1 MESTPRQSESRDPLG
16 LVLTVLTALVV
27 VAVGLVGYV
36 IYDNSLGSDASPSRA
51 IELGDTVTMNYI
63 GMFQDGRVFDT
74 SIWDVAIDNAAYP
87 KSLTYSIRTED
98 TYVPFDMEAG
108 KYGESGGTIKGFA
121 LGVIGMILNERKVI
135 VVAPED
141 GYAVN
146 ETMLEDVPVLEEIPI
161 VQTITEDEYRQ
172 TFEGNPV
179 EMAYVDHYK
188 WGWECQIIEVQFGFV
203 TFKNLPLVDDLVYPY
218 GNPGDADSPAGW
230 ECTVES
236 YDPSADDGVGRILV
250 RHGLTEED
258 VYNVKGVEHDGTVFV
273 VSALDS
279 ESGTFQIHRSDP
291 ETGYNGEISG
301 RTLLFEVTIINIKPG

>member
-1 MESTPRQSESRDPLG
+1 MESTPRRSESKDPLG

-36 IYDNSLGSDASPSRA
+36 IYDNSLGSDASPSRTV
-51 IELGDTVTMNYI
+51 ELGDTVTLNYI
-63 GMFQDGRVFDT
+63 GMFEDGRVFDT
-74 SIWDVAIDNAAYP
+74 SIWDVASDDAAYP

-121 LGVIGMILNERKVI
+121 LGVIGLILNERKVI
-135 VVAPED
+135 VVPPED

-146 ETMLEDVPVLEEIPI
+146 ETMLEDVPILEEIPI
-161 VQTITEDEYRQ
+161 IQTITEDEYRQ

-188 WGWECQIIEVQFGFV
+188 WGWECLIIEVQFGFV
-203 TFKNLPLVDDLVYPY
+203 TFKNLPSVDDIVYPY
-218 GNPGDADSPAGW
+218 GDPGDADNPAGW
-230 ECTVES
+230 ECEVES

-250 RHGLTEED
+250 KHGITEED
-258 VYNVKGVEHDGTVFV
+258 VYNVKGVEYDGTVFV
-273 VSALDS
+273 VSAFDS
-279 ESGTFQIHRSDP
+279 ESGTFQIHRSNS
-291 ETGYNGEISG
+291 ESGYNGEISG
-301 RTLLFEVTIINIKPG
+301 RTLLFEVTIINIKPS